1 MLVIGMANHK
11 NSIKPYILLFFA
23 YLITSIGI
31 LFIDTSFIPLIYMFD
46 LILVWWAISGYD
58 LLDSTIIHQEF
69 IDSANVGMLFF
80 NEENKLIEFNKFV
93 ETTSTINETYIGQKV
108 EDMLN
113 NHRELLNFFYSDKYE
128 IKYLYESKIIGIN

>member
-1 MLVIGMANHK
+1 
-11 NSIKPYILLFFA
+11 
-23 YLITSIGI
+23 
-31 LFIDTSFIPLIYMFD
+31 MFD

-108 EDMLN
+108 EDMLITTGN
-113 NHRELLNFFYSDKYE
+113 Y
-128 IKYLYESKIIGIN
+128 

>member
-1 MLVIGMANHK
+1 
-11 NSIKPYILLFFA
+11 
-23 YLITSIGI
+23 
-31 LFIDTSFIPLIYMFD
+31 MFD

-128 IKYLYESKIIGIN
+128 IKYLYESKIICIN

>member
-1 MLVIGMANHK
+1 
-11 NSIKPYILLFFA
+11 
-23 YLITSIGI
+23 
-31 LFIDTSFIPLIYMFD
+31 MFD

>member
-1 MLVIGMANHK
+1 
-11 NSIKPYILLFFA
+11 
-23 YLITSIGI
+23 
-31 LFIDTSFIPLIYMFD
+31 MFD

-93 ETTSTINETYIGQKV
+93 EMTSTINETYIGQKV